1 MKFVMSYSGGKDSAL
16 ALYRMLE
23 EGHIPAALLV
33 TVNRERERSWFHG
46 LPEALLQAVAD
57 SLGIPLLTCVCA
69 PDTYNRSFEETLKKA
84 RGLGAEACVFGDID
98 IENHKSWDQERCSQ
112 AGLKCVLP
120 LWRQS
125 REELVYE
132 ALRAGFRAKIKIV
145 DADKLDVSYLGQD
158 LSLPLLS
165 KMKEAG
171 VDICGEN
178 GEYHTFVYDGPIFS
192 APVPLEMG
200 DVVELGNYRAV
211 ELRERGA
218 ERGRR
223 H

>member
-1 MKFVMSYSGGKDSAL
+1 M
-16 ALYRMLE
+16 
-23 EGHIPAALLV
+23 
-33 TVNRERERSWFHG
+33 
-46 LPEALLQAVAD
+46 
-57 SLGIPLLTCVCA
+57 
-69 PDTYNRSFEETLKKA
+69 
-84 RGLGAEACVFGDID
+84 
-98 IENHKSWDQERCSQ
+98 
-112 AGLKCVLP
+112 
-120 LWRQS
+120 
-125 REELVYE
+125 YE

-192 APVPLEMG
+192 APVPFEMG

-218 ERGRR
+218 ERE
-223 H
+223 